1 MRVIILSLFLLIS
14 FVTFSQ
20 PAGYLGKRFTVSFE
34 ALAGP
39 NYLNIVG
46 LTNLHN
52 RSYNYQGA
60 SNKTSVSEANANFNF
75 NGALTIDYVVGKTK
89 SRGIS
94 IGPIDQTMYFDDY
107 NMDTVYGNAT
117 QVFFVNNAKLSG
129 FNVGAYVKYFKKQQV
144 APLGEYYKFELIYSN
159 VMVKSIDKKAEIY
172 KQSKAKFDPISTF
185 GFAVTYGK
193 NRIFWDKVVL
203 SAGITLGARL
213 NFFSTPFISTFAGE
227 SYYADN
233 ELKKAVGFWHGQNLF
248 YNLHLGVGILLF

>member
-1 MRVIILSLFLLIS
+1 MRYIILSLLFLIS
-14 FVTFSQ
+14 FVTLSQ
-20 PAGYLGKRFTVSFE
+20 PAGYLGKRFTVSYE

-60 SNKTSVSEANANFNF
+60 SDKTSVSETNANLNYT
-75 NGALTIDYVVGKTK
+75 GAITIDYVVGKTK

-107 NMDTVYGNAT
+107 NIDTVYGNAT
-117 QVFFVNNAKLSG
+117 QVFFVNNAKLTG
-129 FNVGAYVKYFKKQQV
+129 FTAGAYVKYFKKHQI
-144 APLGEYYKFELIYSN
+144 APLGEYYKFELLYSN
-159 VMVKSIDKKAEIY
+159 IIIKSIDRKAEIY
-172 KQSKAKFDPISTF
+172 KQGNSKLEPISTV

-193 NRIFWDKVVL
+193 NRILWDRVIV

-213 NFFSTPFISTFAGE
+213 NFFITPLTSSIAGE
-227 SYYADN
+227 DSYAIN
-233 ELKKAVGFWHGQNLF
+233 QLQKAVGFWHGQNLF
-248 YNLHLGVGILLF
+248 YNFHLGAGILLF